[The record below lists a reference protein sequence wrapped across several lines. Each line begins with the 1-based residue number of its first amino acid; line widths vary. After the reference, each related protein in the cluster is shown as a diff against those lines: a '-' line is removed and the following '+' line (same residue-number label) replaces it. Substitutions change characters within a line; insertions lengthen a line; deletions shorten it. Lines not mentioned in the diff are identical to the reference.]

1 MKKYLIFLTLVLALS
16 LGAFGVGCAGGSEV
30 TFAEDEIVLGR
41 YEERQLEVVYDGKEK
56 LSWSSSDES
65 IVTVTDVPAVNIVGL
80 VLLGIAAALTIVSG
94 VNYVVK
100 NREVLKEEKK
110 EK

>member
-56 LSWSSSDES
+56 LSWSSGFSLHS
-65 IVTVTDVPAVNIVGL
+65 YRW
-80 VLLGIAAALTIVSG
+80 S
-94 VNYVVK
+94 
-100 NREVLKEEKK
+100 
-110 EK
+110 